1 MRRRIM
7 RSLAFVSTFL
17 FCLVLTPFVPQ
28 AGDEAAL
35 KKAVDDVR
43 ADKKKIVAESL
54 QLTGVES
61 KAFWPLYEAY
71 QEAIGKLIKRHAALI
86 KMYAAEYENLSDQT
100 AETLIAEF
108 LDIETDKLTM
118 KKAYVEKFSRFL
130 SPKKVMKYF
139 QLESKM
145 EKGYEFELATNI
157 PLVK

>member
-86 KMYAAEYENLSDQT
+86 KMYAAE
-100 AETLIAEF
+100 
-108 LDIETDKLTM
+108 TM